1 MTQPI
6 TESRRSGPDVA
17 SLLVELGRLLR
28 ACQFY
33 DQGHP
38 TLAESFRRTLQAF
51 GGEIMRGGPLELR
64 IEGGSFAFEGG
75 RLASHVLDEVAGE
88 LARRRLRGFRLGAP
102 LDPDAFAA
110 FVQVASMDPAALEA
124 SGGPRCTLARFLVE
138 GIEIEEDAPGDPSG
152 EERDGEAQPAE
163 EIEPGALQPATDR
176 EAEEGDTPE
185 LGFAP
190 EETPFQTLLLELEA
204 CEDSACYA
212 RLTDRVVEAA
222 ERAACTGHPE
232 QAYEAV
238 LTARNHSGDDH
249 KRSAHQRKMARA
261 MHRQLLS
268 GAALAEVIERSCSED
283 PRTSVEASSLL
294 LEAGERI
301 VPALLDRLDRAE
313 DGERRDRLR
322 SVLLAMG
329 EDASQPL
336 LEAMAG
342 NDRRLA
348 RGAVRLCGELQH
360 PNAVQWLEDLVAG
373 TDAVLRQEAVMAL
386 ARITGQASLQALL
399 RVLESP
405 VREVQ
410 LLTVQALGASG
421 RPKAVP
427 PLAERLMR
435 DLEADDHELAREAI
449 RALGRLGGPE
459 AVPALGEVLERRRL
473 FGRGRLRELKLAA
486 IAALARVPGELAARE
501 LERAAQDRDPGLRR
515 AAEAARRRRGAVDHQ
530 DDAG

>member
-6 TESRRSGPDVA
+6 TENRRSGPDVA

-28 ACQFY
+28 ACRFY
-33 DQGHP
+33 GQGHP
-38 TLAESFRRTLQAF
+38 TLAESFRRTVQAF
-51 GGEIMRGGPLELR
+51 EGEILRGGPLELR
-64 IEGGSFAFEGG
+64 IEGGSFSFEGA
-75 RLASHVLDEVAGE
+75 RVAPHVLDEVARE
-88 LARRRLRGFRLGAP
+88 LASRRLRGFRLGAP

-110 FVQVASMDPAALEA
+110 FVQVASMDPETLEK
-124 SGGPRCTLARFLVE
+124 SGGPKRALDRWLVE
-138 GIEIEEDAPGDPSG
+138 GIEIEESSLGG
-152 EERDGEAQPAE
+152 READVESQTSE
-163 EIEPGALQPATDR
+163 EIEPAALRPAEHA
-176 EAEEGDTPE
+176 EAEEEDTPE

-190 EETPFQTLLLELEA
+190 EETPFRMLLLEFEA
-204 CEDSACYA
+204 CEDSAGYA
-212 RLTDRVVEAA
+212 RLADRVVEAA
-222 ERAACTGHPE
+222 ERAARTGHPE
-232 QAYEAV
+232 QTYEAV
-238 LTARNHSGDDH
+238 LTARDHSGDDR
-249 KRSAHQRKMARA
+249 KRSAHQRKIARA
-261 MHRQLLS
+261 MLRQLLC
-268 GAALAEVIERSCSED
+268 GPALAEVIERSCSED
-283 PRTSVEASSLL
+283 PRASVEASSVL

-301 VPALLDRLDRAE
+301 VPALLDGLDREE

-348 RGAVRLCGELQH
+348 RTAVRLCGELQH

-373 TDAVLRQEAVMAL
+373 TDTVLRQEAVMAL
-386 ARITGQASLQALL
+386 ARISGQASLQALL

-410 LLTVQALGASG
+410 LLSLQALGASG
-421 RPKAVP
+421 RSKAVR
-427 PLAERLMR
+427 PLAERLTR
-435 DLEADDHELAREAI
+435 DLEADDLELAREAI

-459 AVPALGEVLERRRL
+459 ATPALERVLERRRL

-486 IAALARVPGELAARE
+486 IAALARISGEPAARV
-501 LERAAQDRDPGLRR
+501 LTRAAQDRDPGLRR

>member
-1 MTQPI
+1 MAPMTQPI
-6 TESRRSGPDVA
+6 TENRRSGPDVA

-38 TLAESFRRTLQAF
+38 TLAESFRRTVQAF
-51 GGEIMRGGPLELR
+51 EAEIVRGGPLALR
-64 IEGGSFAFEGG
+64 IEGGSFAFEGA
-75 RLASHVLDEVAGE
+75 RLAPHVLDEVAGE
-88 LARRRLRGFRLGAP
+88 LASRGLRGFRLGAP

-110 FVQVASMDPAALEA
+110 FVQVATMDARALEA
-124 SGGPRCTLARFLVE
+124 CGGPGRALDRFLVE
-138 GIEIEEDAPGDPSG
+138 GIQIEEARPSRAPARADESNGGAQTCETVEPADLLLNQ
-152 EERDGEAQPAE
+152 EEM
-163 EIEPGALQPATDR
+163 
-176 EAEEGDTPE
+176 PE

-204 CEDSACYA
+204 CEDNAGYA

-222 ERAACTGHPE
+222 ARAARTGHPE

-238 LTARNHSGDDH
+238 LTARDHSGDDH
-249 KRSAHQRKMARA
+249 KRSAHQRKIARA
-261 MHRQLLS
+261 MLRQLLC
-268 GAALAEVIERSCSED
+268 GPALAEVIERSCSED
-283 PRTSVEASSLL
+283 PRASVEASSVL
-294 LEAGERI
+294 LEAGERV
-301 VPALLDRLDRAE
+301 VPALLDGLDRAE

-342 NDRRLA
+342 SDRRLA
-348 RGAVRLCGELQH
+348 RSAVRLCGELQH

-373 TDAVLRQEAVMAL
+373 TDTVLRQEAVMAL
-386 ARITGQASLQALL
+386 ARITGQASLKALL

-427 PLAERLMR
+427 PLAERLAH
-435 DLEADDHELAREAI
+435 DLEADDLELARESI

-459 AVPALGEVLERRRL
+459 AAPALAEVLERRRL
-473 FGRGRLRELKLAA
+473 FGRGKLRELKLAA
-486 IAALARVPGELAARE
+486 ITALARIPGEPAAHV
-501 LERAAQDRDPGLRR
+501 LTRAAQDRDPGLRR
-515 AAEAARRRRGAVDHQ
+515 AAEAARRRRDTLDHQ